1 MLAPRAHL
9 IFCWMAFFLLVSFVA
24 IDVGHPV
31 AKVGAILAPRII
43 SRRLGVWG
51 CKAMTRGT
59 QVGDM
64 FIDNAQGLI
73 HDGTVLTI
81 HMAVD

>member
-1 MLAPRAHL
+1 
-9 IFCWMAFFLLVSFVA
+9 MAFFLLVCFVA

-31 AKVGAILAPRII
+31 ANVGTVLTARII
-43 SRRLGVWG
+43 SRRCLGVWG

>member
-1 MLAPRAHL
+1 
-9 IFCWMAFFLLVSFVA
+9 MAFFLLVGFVA

-31 AKVGAILAPRII
+31 AKGSAILAPRII
-43 SRRLGVWG
+43 SRRRLGVWG
-51 CKAMTRGT
+51 CKAMARGT

-73 HDGTVLTI
+73 HDGTVLTV
-81 HMAVD
+81 HVAVD